1 MGFGLQSMHPLF
13 TFNFRLIVKLI
24 IITLPVII
32 VLVYVEYGL
41 NHLDTHYLKKRIDL
55 EKQLSS
61 IEILSLGSSNAYFGI
76 NPSQF
81 SCPGFNLAFNAQSM
95 YYDLAFVEKY
105 INSMPKLKVV
115 ILPAIFF
122 TTGSELLGTSQDWR
136 IYFYKQYFA
145 LPNETQKNNMTANI
159 KRALDSRN
167 YSKIALYADTI
178 YGHIKD
184 SFTGH
189 VDYVPEKNGW
199 YDPKEVPKMNP
210 TSNAGL
216 DAARAHSAIFNITT
230 ADSNIENWEK
240 IIEILK
246 KRNIEVL
253 IVRLP
258 EDKSYH
264 ENLDNNKSRV
274 FTSKI
279 QDFADKKVVIFA
291 DYSKNK
297 LFTTEDF
304 TVMPDHLNHDGA
316 IKFSELLNVDYLKKL
331 CSN

>member
-1 MGFGLQSMHPLF
+1 MEFGLQSMHPLF
-13 TFNFRLIVKLI
+13 TFNFRFIVKLF

-32 VLVYVEYGL
+32 VLIYVEYGL

-55 EKQLSS
+55 EKQLNS

-95 YYDLAFVEKY
+95 YYDLAFIEKY

-115 ILPAIFF
+115 VLPAIFF
-122 TTGSELLGTSQDWR
+122 TTGNELLSTSQDWR
-136 IYFYKQYFA
+136 IYFYKQYFG
-145 LPNETQKNNMTANI
+145 LPIEIQKNNWTANI
-159 KRALDSRN
+159 KRRLDSRN

-189 VDYVPEKNGW
+189 VDYIPEKNGW
-199 YDPKEVPKMNP
+199 YDPKEIPKLDP
-210 TSNAGL
+210 TTNAGQ
-216 DAARAHSAIFNITT
+216 DAAQAHSASFNVST
-230 ADSNIENWEK
+230 ADSNIIYWQK

-246 KRNIEVL
+246 KRNIEVI

-258 EDKSYH
+258 EDISYSDK
-264 ENLDNNKSRV
+264 LDYVKSRI
-274 FTSKI
+274 FTAKI
-279 QDFADKKVVIFA
+279 QDLADKNAIIFA
-291 DYSKNK
+291 NYSEDKN
-297 LFTTEDF
+297 FHPVDF

-316 IKFSELLNVDYLKKL
+316 IKFSETLNRDYLINMCAK
-331 CSN
+331 